1 MDDSDISAPSYAT
14 PTQRPPPLMAAP
26 PPPPTQIAVAPKS
39 SMSNYNIAFYMSVI
53 FVFFILTYAAVSY
66 SRDVQNRNNR
76 SHRHNLG
83 AYKEYALALAKRCEH
98 GHAKEDDGKTE
109 EIKAEKVTSSTRK
122 PRRKRTTKDHLKA

>member
-1 MDDSDISAPSYAT
+1 
-14 PTQRPPPLMAAP
+14 
-26 PPPPTQIAVAPKS
+26 
-39 SMSNYNIAFYMSVI
+39 MSVI

-98 GHAKEDDGKTE
+98 GHAKEE
-109 EIKAEKVTSSTRK
+109 EVTTTPK
-122 PRRKRTTKDHLKA
+122 KLPKRRKRTTKHHLKA